1 MALSSINFYP
11 LKWMVYHGLEEGVVK
26 EAYTDP
32 KDGKIKDFYFIRGE
46 NIYISIKY
54 LNEIIPISKNDNN
67 EYRIDIYNFLKDI
80 CQEINRALGGINNL
94 EPIIDEDTN
103 TLTIQDSTNIP
114 HKDILARK
122 LKKDF
127 IKLDSKTFSP
137 LQIYGYRSY
146 QLTKKRK
153 VPVTSF
159 VRDVDLQTKISK
171 DLAAI
176 ITIGATASDKDLSI
190 NHTAFSR
197 FNTGKKDRFSP
208 EIKYSSETPKPKSW
222 SEKWKDYFTG
232 GGSYP
237 EHSSLEA
244 LFGYSPN
251 SLVLGGN
258 VHYYTPSP
266 TFDLQAQDKNMG
278 MMNDYFKSEEAK
290 IYKTSEAG
298 SPSIGFIPFE
308 LGLTMDGLSGLKIY
322 NKLNVDTTFLPDQYP
337 KSLEFVV
344 KGVEQTI
351 QNNDWTTKVT
361 TIAVPKSSEDYTTE
375 STGYDPEN
383 SKEDVVEKVKETT
396 KKDAPKTP
404 KEPSSEVDTSQI
416 IKWLS
421 TSEIETTT
429 GYKNRDKHIRMV
441 IKELRN
447 RGVTNSIAIVA
458 WLSVCG
464 KESGYYKLVESSY
477 KNNSAKS
484 VYSKFKSFRGRYG
497 VFPCCM
503 NKNDK
508 GRYEGELLRTPSSSD
523 RTIQYKW
530 EKNNGISPNAAYSWA
545 HIEGEI
551 KKIQR
556 DEKLLWSWL
565 YGFNAVKWGAH
576 GGPGGWVDSKYWDNG
591 QDKVVYGDG
600 EMYRGRGFNQVT
612 FKSNYK
618 DYGKKVYND
627 QNKFIAKVKGA
638 SVGGDPTSLSIPE
651 VAASVAAEWFISSMK
666 SNKAPSAAKDYN
678 NWTDINQALIY
689 TARANNGWNGA
700 SPKHIKSA
708 RKFYG
713 ELKLARTFE

>member
-1 MALSSINFYP
+1 MALGSDNFYP
-11 LKWMVYHGLEEGVVK
+11 LEWMVYHGLEEGVVK
-26 EAYTDP
+26 EAY
-32 KDGKIKDFYFIRGE
+32 KDSKTGKIKDFYFIRGE
-46 NIYISIKY
+46 NIYISVKY

-80 CQEINRALGGINNL
+80 CQEINRALGGVNNL

-103 TLTIQDSTNIP
+103 TLVIQDSTNIP
-114 HKDILARK
+114 HKDILARRLKSGYVK
-122 LKKDF
+122 LPT
-127 IKLDSKTFSP
+127 KTFSP

-197 FNTGKKDRFSP
+197 FNEGKRDRFAP
-208 EIKYSSETPKPKSW
+208 EMEYTSETKKPDSW
-222 SEKWKDYFTG
+222 AVKWKKYLTG
-232 GGSYP
+232 GGEIP
-237 EHSSLEA
+237 EHAALEA

-251 SLVLGGN
+251 SLNLGGN

-266 TFDLQAQDKNMG
+266 TFDLQAQDKNTG
-278 MMNDYFKSEEAK
+278 MMNDYFKSEEAR
-290 IYKTSEAG
+290 IYKKSEAG

-375 STGYDPEN
+375 SSGYDPED
-383 SKEDVVEKVKETT
+383 SKEDIVKKAEKPSPG
-396 KKDAPKTP
+396 DAPKTP
-404 KEPSSEVDTSQI
+404 KKSSSEVDTSQI
-416 IKWLS
+416 IKWRAPS
-421 TSEIETTT
+421 GGKNTSEIDTTA
-429 GYKNRDKHIRMV
+429 GYRNRDKHIRMV

-477 KNNSAKS
+477 KNNSQLS
-484 VYSKFKSFRGRYG
+484 VYNAFKSFRGRFGYFEG
-497 VFPCCM
+497 LMTP
-503 NKNDK
+503 D
-508 GRYEGELLRTPSSSD
+508 GELLSEPPSSA
-523 RTIQYKW
+523 RTSVYTWK
-530 EKNNGISPNAAYSWA
+530 KDKGKSSSGNGWPYIKS
-545 HIEGEI
+545 EI
-551 KKIQR
+551 KKIQQ

-565 YGFNAVKWGAH
+565 YGFWAVKYGAH
-576 GGPGGWVDSKYWDNG
+576 GGPGGWVDGENTG
-591 QDKVVYGDG
+591 NDKVVYGDG
-600 EMYRGRGFNQVT
+600 ATYRGRGFNQVT
-612 FKSNYK
+612 FKANYK
-618 DYGKKVYND
+618 DYGNKVYKD
-627 QNKFIAKVKGA
+627 QNKFIAKVKGVD
-638 SVGGDPTSLSIPE
+638 VGGDPTSLSIPE

-666 SNKAPSAAKDYN
+666 NNKAPEDAKDYN

-689 TARANNGWNGA
+689 TARANTGWNGA
-700 SPKHIKSA
+700 SPKHIESA
-708 RKFYG
+708 RKFYTQFNF
-713 ELKLARTFE
+713 ARTFE